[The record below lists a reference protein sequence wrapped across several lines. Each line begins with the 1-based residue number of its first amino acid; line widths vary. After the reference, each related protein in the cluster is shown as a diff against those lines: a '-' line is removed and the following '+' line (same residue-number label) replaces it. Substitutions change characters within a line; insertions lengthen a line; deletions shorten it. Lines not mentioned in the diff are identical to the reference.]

1 MQQTADK
8 RQETRQEQ
16 KLRELYEQPHTTR
29 ERHYGLMDRSPS
41 AAEAGQ
47 TTDEGSI
54 PVQETIELR
63 EAAILS
69 PERREV
75 EVTVL
80 EAGVSR
86 NGWSYSPQLLQAATP
101 LFEGARAFA
110 DHPGPAD
117 RAERSIRDIVG
128 WYHSPRFEPAADGQ
142 PARIK
147 ATLRVLES
155 SQWLWSMIA
164 EAVADGQP
172 FVGLSVDFVGAVKPG
187 KRGAAVREVQAIR
200 QLLSVDVVTRPSAG
214 GRFERILN
222 SEELMTEE
230 QTLTPALSQEEREII
245 GEAQRL
251 LLEAQRERRIAE
263 CARTLDG
270 LLAATKLPDPFRD
283 KLRKRFAGGEADAQT
298 IQEAIDDETDA
309 LASVAAE
316 GLITGM
322 GADKAS
328 ITGTRTEVDRFQTAL
343 DILLGVDVSEA
354 ERTSTPK
361 LSGIRE
367 AYIVATGDPDI
378 HGATDFERALIREAD
393 TTTSSFGFLLG
404 TSMNKRLLKEY
415 QAWPNEWVKF
425 ASVVPIKDFK
435 QQDRIRLA
443 SFGSLPVVAE
453 DSAYTTVSL
462 SDTRAIYRAS
472 KYGQIVAVSREVIVN
487 DDLQAIRQIPQ
498 KLAVAAAYTL
508 AEFVYGFLSGGRATN
523 IYDGNLLFDA
533 AAGPYNHGHNRRVDA
548 LATAGLTTGITT
560 MKEQTNMAGKRIG
573 LKPSFLVVPP
583 ELEFTALQLIKSG
596 GLPGGNQNDI
606 NPVMGYCEV
615 IVSPQLANTLEW
627 YLIAD
632 PRMVDTVEV
641 GFVGGQVNPV
651 LLVQDQP
658 LFGLNFTQDV
668 ISYKVRHEYG
678 GAVVDYR
685 GFYSG
690 GD

>member
-1 MQQTADK
+1 MQPA
-8 RQETRQEQ
+8 
-16 KLRELYEQPHTTR
+16 
-29 ERHYGLMDRSPS
+29 
-41 AAEAGQ
+41 
-47 TTDEGSI
+47 TTDSGLRTQDPGPFGAGLAISECM
-54 PVQETIELR
+54 ELR
-63 EAAILS
+63 EAVVLS

-80 EAGVSR
+80 QSGLSR
-86 NGWSYSPQLLQAATP
+86 NGWFYAPELLESSIP

-110 DHPGPAD
+110 DHPGPAE
-117 RAERSIRDIVG
+117 RAERSVRDIVG
-128 WYHSPRFEPAADGQ
+128 YYHSARFEPAGGGS

-147 ATLRVLES
+147 ATLKVLES
-155 SQWLWSMIA
+155 AGWLWTMIA
-164 EAVADGQP
+164 ESVAESRP
-172 FVGLSVDFVGAVKPG
+172 FIGLSVDFVGAVKPAS
-187 KRGAAVREVQAIR
+187 RNGAAVKEVQAVR

-222 SEELMTEE
+222 SEQPT
-230 QTLTPALSQEEREII
+230 QEEDMPDRSSPESGVRGPESANDALPRTQDPGLRTIE
-245 GEAQRL
+245 EAQRL
-251 LLEAQRERRIAE
+251 LEDARTERRIAE
-263 CARTLDG
+263 CERALDG
-270 LLAATKLPDPFRD
+270 LLAETKLPLPFRD
-283 KLRKRFAGGEADAQT
+283 KLRRRFAGSVTPAEA
-298 IQEAIDDETDA
+298 IQEAIDEEAAA
-309 LASVAAE
+309 LASVLD
-316 GLITGM
+316 GQLITGM
-322 GADKAS
+322 GAEKAS
-328 ITGTRTEVDRFQTAL
+328 ITSRTELDRYQTAL
-343 DILLGVDVSEA
+343 DILLGVDVAEA
-354 ERTSTPK
+354 DRAGLPK
-361 LSGIRE
+361 LGGIRE
-367 AYIVATGDPDI
+367 AYIQATGDPNI
-378 HGATDFERALIREAD
+378 SGATDFDRALVREAD
-393 TTTSSFGFLLG
+393 TTVASFSFLLG

-425 ASVVPIKDFK
+425 SSVVPIKDFK

-443 SFGSLPVVAE
+443 SFGSLPVVNE
-453 DSAYTTVSL
+453 DTPYTTVSL
-462 SDTRAIYRAS
+462 TDVRATYKAQ
-472 KYGQIVAVSREVIVN
+472 KYGNIVAISREVIVN

-508 AEFVYGFLSGGRATN
+508 AEFVYVFLSGGRTTT
-523 IYDGNLLFDA
+523 IYDGNDLFDA

-548 LATAGLTTGITT
+548 LATAGLTLGITT
-560 MKEQTNMAGKRIG
+560 MKEQTNLAGKRIG

-615 IVSPQLANTLEW
+615 VVSPQLTNTLEW
-627 YLIAD
+627 YLVAD

-678 GAVVDYR
+678 GAIVDYR

>member
-251 LLEAQRERRIAE
+251 LADAQRERRIAE
-263 CARTLDG
+263 CARTLDS

-283 KLRKRFAGGEADAQT
+283 KLRKRFAGAEADAQA